1 MSDALLD
8 RVLAPES
15 NSDALLERVL
25 TPEAAQ
31 EPQPETRGRI
41 SAREAMAPSMRMQQ
55 YTPEFYKGAT
65 AGFLGQAGDIV
76 EFGRYTVPE
85 LFGARPIPPEQ
96 RRTYAPTTEDVSRTL
111 YGEQPTGEPGQYRRL
126 GELVG
131 GVAGLPIKAAGGL
144 VSGVARR
151 AQETFRPARVVE
163 QFGEEAP
170 RATTATEQA
179 ARGAGAAAPPEVPR
193 IGATVSDV
201 GEAIERGVGERLT
214 KLRADR
220 SKQADEA
227 FSRYFR
233 EGAKVE
239 GDIIRDYAVARDEII
254 RARGGS
260 MAPDMQAVFDQ
271 SIARLQPRIARTAD
285 GQEQLIRPNIEAIEL
300 ERRRLRNIAQNY
312 GEEGYSAAQR
322 GFARD
327 LADMFEGIITN
338 RVKEAGDAL
347 KIYREV
353 SEPIN
358 RYATSLGQK
367 AVQRAGEYLPD
378 VPKIDPAQLPGQ
390 FFRSRRSV
398 QELKEFTGNPAL
410 VETAARRHVGNEI
423 AGMTKPDQV
432 RTYLRANEDWLQEVP
447 KVRQELSQ
455 LADRLQR
462 GQTTRL
468 VGAGTLGALGVGT
481 GTEMTRRFFGGGR

>member
-1 MSDALLD
+1 MEPS
-8 RVLAPES
+8 
-15 NSDALLERVL
+15 L
-25 TPEAAQ
+25 TP
-31 EPQPETRGRI
+31 T
-41 SAREAMAPSMRMQQ
+41 Q
-55 YTPEFYKGAT
+55 YTPEFYRGAT

-76 EFGRYTVPE
+76 EFGRYTAPE
-85 LFGARPIPPEQ
+85 FFGARPTPPEQ
-96 RRTYAPTTEDVSRTL
+96 RRTYAPTTEDVSRVL
-111 YGEQPTGEPGQYRRL
+111 YGPRPEGEPGKYRQA
-126 GELVG
+126 GEMVG
-131 GVAGLPIKAAGGL
+131 GIVGLPIKAGGAL
-144 VSGVARR
+144 VSSMARR
-151 AQETFRPARVVE
+151 APILSPTRAVETFGETPRASTAAEQVAR
-163 QFGEEAP
+163 QTGEAAP
-170 RATTATEQA
+170 RGSA
-179 ARGAGAAAPPEVPR
+179 R

-220 SKQADEA
+220 AKQADEA

-254 RARGGS
+254 RAHGGS
-260 MAPDMQAVFDQ
+260 MSPEMQKVFDD
-271 SIARLQPRIARTAD
+271 SLDRLRPRITRTAD
-285 GQEQLIRPNIEAIEL
+285 GQEQLIRPNIEAIEI
-300 ERRRLRNIAQNY
+300 ERRKLRDIAQNY
-312 GEEGYSAAQR
+312 GEQGFSAAQR
-322 GFARD
+322 DFAGT
-327 LADMFEGIITN
+327 LADMFENIITN
-338 RVKEAGDAL
+338 RVKEAGNAIN
-347 KIYREV
+347 IYREV

-358 RYATSLGQK
+358 RYATALGQK
-367 AVQRAGEYLPD
+367 ATQRVGEYLPD

-432 RTYLRANEDWLQEVP
+432 RTYLRNNEDWLQEVP

-462 GQTTRL
+462 GQTTRRL
-468 VGAGTLGALGVGT
+468 ASGAAKVLGVGAGAGTALYGLPRLLGGD
-481 GTEMTRRFFGGGR
+481 R